1 MKENARVLER
11 RYLKVSMIIDHKS
24 QHVVLGK
31 LKFEYV

>member
-11 RYLKVSMIIDHKS
+11 RYLKVSMIIDKS